1 MGMILNPNPPV
12 RRKFKIED
20 IEEIHLMSSRVIND
34 GWFYMPFIRIIQKEE
49 GDDNMIHK
57 NVLEEVRHELVVL
70 NGLDAFDNL
79 GDNVDKGRITTVVP
93 NEDLIKLDYS
103 NLIKKLDEFIEDYNK
118 LNSILKK
125 YEDEE
130 FDRTQ
135 SRGGR

>member
-1 MGMILNPNPPV
+1 
-12 RRKFKIED
+12 
-20 IEEIHLMSSRVIND
+20 
-34 GWFYMPFIRIIQKEE
+34 
-49 GDDNMIHK
+49 MIHK

-93 NEDLIKLDYS
+93 NEDLIKLDYTD
-103 NLIKKLDEFIEDYNK
+103 LIKKLDEFIEDYNK

-130 FDRTQ
+130 VDRTQ
-135 SRGGR
+135 ARGGW

>member
-1 MGMILNPNPPV
+1 
-12 RRKFKIED
+12 
-20 IEEIHLMSSRVIND
+20 
-34 GWFYMPFIRIIQKEE
+34 
-49 GDDNMIHK
+49 MIHK

-135 SRGGR
+135 ARGGR

>member
-12 RRKFKIED
+12 KRKFKIED
-20 IEEIHLMSSRVIND
+20 IEEIHLISSRVNN

-103 NLIKKLDEFIEDYNK
+103 DLINKLDEFIDDYNK

-135 SRGGR
+135 ARGGW